1 MMPDDFEETHNQVRE
16 QFGRTA
22 AAYVSSPIH
31 AQGDDLSQM
40 VALAEALHAG
50 KMSEKKVLD
59 VATGGGHTALAFARS
74 GAKVTATDLTPEMLA
89 VSEAYISAQGVEGVA
104 FAPAFAEALPFADAT
119 FDIVT
124 CRIAAHHFAD
134 ALRFVVESY
143 RVLKLGGLL
152 LLVDNIAPQAPELA
166 RLMNE
171 IERRRDPSHVEAY
184 SVAQWVGWF
193 AKAGFDTLH
202 LSRWQRNKDFSDWV
216 ARAGMTDAAQVG
228 LEHDILTLT
237 GIQKVYFCVHE
248 REGRLESLAHEAML
262 LVGKK
267 I

>member
-1 MMPDDFEETHNQVRE
+1 
-16 QFGRTA
+16 
-22 AAYVSSPIH
+22 
-31 AQGDDLSQM
+31 
-40 VALAEALHAG
+40 
-50 KMSEKKVLD
+50 MSEKKVLD

-104 FAPAFAEALPFADAT
+104 FAPASAEALPFADAT

-193 AKAGFDTLH
+193 ALAGLEAQH
-202 LSRWQRNKDFSDWV
+202 LSRWFRDKPYGDWTARAELPEGERAQLERDILGFSDAQKAYFRV
-216 ARAGMTDAAQVG
+216 RVGEAG
-228 LEHDILTLT
+228 
-237 GIQKVYFCVHE
+237 
-248 REGRLESLAHEAML
+248 LESLAHEAIL

-267 I
+267 LGGS